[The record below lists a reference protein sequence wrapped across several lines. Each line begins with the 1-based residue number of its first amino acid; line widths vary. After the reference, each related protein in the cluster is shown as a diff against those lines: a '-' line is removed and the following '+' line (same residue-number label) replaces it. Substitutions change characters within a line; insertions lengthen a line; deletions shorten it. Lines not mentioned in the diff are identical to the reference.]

1 MCGCDSPVYPCEV
14 PHLAMTCN
22 SVTAGLDSA
31 IYGAFVASHG
41 GSSCR
46 GTKIDTNLES
56 PDCKWGFSM
65 MEKRVR
71 KVYMTAFEPEFR
83 GWYVTSSSLHHG
95 FRRHDARRIA

>member
-1 MCGCDSPVYPCEV
+1 
-14 PHLAMTCN
+14 
-22 SVTAGLDSA
+22 
-31 IYGAFVASHG
+31 
-41 GSSCR
+41 
-46 GTKIDTNLES
+46 
-56 PDCKWGFSM
+56 M